1 MALQRDT
8 VLRTIRDYRFWLVV
22 ALFVVGVILHYPQH
36 LAGIEAP
43 SSLLGLTRHT
53 IERVYLLVPIIYASF
68 VFGLKGGV
76 TSLAIALAIVL
87 PRAILISASPDEA
100 LVESIG
106 IIAIGAVV
114 NLLFH
119 VRRREQERI
128 RVSDALLKTEE
139 EKWRGS
145 FNALEDVMLIIDRDY
160 NIENINDSGL
170 ALLGKSRDEVIGK
183 KCYQVLRGTKC
194 PQEECPCHK
203 TLETKQVGS
212 LDHYE
217 PRFDRFFSIKSSP
230 IFDENGEIVK
240 FVDLM
245 RDITEL
251 KRAEEM
257 LAKIIDGSPIS
268 MFVIDRDHKVT
279 HWNTALAA
287 LAGLK
292 REEIV
297 GTNEQWR
304 AFYTEKRPVLADL
317 IVDGASAEEIER
329 YYQGK
334 CWKSPL
340 IGGAYEAEDYYPA
353 LGSNGRW
360 LHFTASPIRN
370 TSGEIIASIETM
382 QDVTERKQAEEM
394 LAKIID
400 GASVSIFVIDRDHKV
415 THWNTALEALTG
427 LKREEIVG
435 TDSHWRA
442 FYTEKI
448 PVLADLIVDGNS
460 AEEIEHYYQGK
471 CKRSSLIDGAYENE
485 EPYPVPAKN
494 DKWLLIAASPV
505 KDHSGETV
513 AAIETL
519 HDITER
525 KKAEWALQESEK
537 SYRELFE
544 VALDAIW
551 VNDTKG
557 NILKANKAA
566 EKLTGLSNEELAQ
579 SNIKAFLGEDGLRSA
594 KDISRRLLK
603 DEALAQPYEQH
614 LTRRDGTEVTVM
626 LTTSP
631 ILSDGRLVAFQNIA
645 RDITERKRLQEN
657 LRFYLQEIT
666 RAQEEE
672 RRRIARELHDS
683 TVQTLIALLH
693 QLENLLGDKAALPVR
708 EAKALWGFYEAI
720 RDVVREVRR
729 FSRDL
734 RPSILD
740 DLGLLPA
747 LEWLT
752 EELTKEY
759 GVETSLK
766 VTGSECRFSPE
777 AELVLFRIVQEA
789 LRNIAKHAQ
798 ASKAEV
804 KVEFDKHRVRAT
816 ISDDGVGFEL
826 PQSLGDLVQTGKL
839 GLAGMQERVQLLDGS
854 LRLKPEVG
862 KGTTVVA
869 DVPI

>member
-22 ALFVVGVILHYPQH
+22 ALFAVGIILHYPQH
-36 LAGIEAP
+36 LVGIEAP

-68 VFGLKGGV
+68 IFGIRGGI
-76 TSLAIALAIVL
+76 TSLAVALAIML
-87 PRAILISASPDEA
+87 PRAILISGSPDEA

-106 IIAIGAVV
+106 VIAIGIVV

-119 VRRREQERI
+119 MRRREQERI
-128 RVSDALLKTEE
+128 RVSDALLKAEE

-183 KCYQVLRGTKC
+183 KCYQILRGTKC
-194 PQEECPCHK
+194 PQEECPCRK

-217 PRFDRFFSIKSSP
+217 ARFDRFFSIKSSP

-257 LAKIIDGSPIS
+257 LAKIIDGSSIS
-268 MFVIDRDHKVT
+268 MFVIDRAHKVT
-279 HWNTALAA
+279 HWNTALEA
-287 LAGLK
+287 LTGLK
-292 REEIV
+292 REEIM

-304 AFYTEKRPVLADL
+304 AFYAEKRPVLADL

-334 CWKSPL
+334 CKRSSL
-340 IGGAYEAEDYYPA
+340 IDGAYEAEYFYPA

-370 TSGEIIASIETM
+370 LGGEIIATIETL
-382 QDVTERKQAEEM
+382 QDVTERK
-394 LAKIID
+394 
-400 GASVSIFVIDRDHKV
+400 
-415 THWNTALEALTG
+415 
-427 LKREEIVG
+427 
-435 TDSHWRA
+435 
-442 FYTEKI
+442 
-448 PVLADLIVDGNS
+448 
-460 AEEIEHYYQGK
+460 
-471 CKRSSLIDGAYENE
+471 
-485 EPYPVPAKN
+485 
-494 DKWLLIAASPV
+494 
-505 KDHSGETV
+505 
-513 AAIETL
+513 
-519 HDITER
+519 
-525 KKAEWALQESEK
+525 KAEGALQESEK

-566 EKLTGLSNEELAQ
+566 EKLTGLSSEELAQ
-579 SNIKAFLGEDGLRSA
+579 SNIKTFLGEDGLRSA

-603 DEALAQPYEQH
+603 DETLAQPYEQR
-614 LTRRDGTEVTVM
+614 LTRRDGTEATVM

-645 RDITERKRLQEN
+645 RDITEQKRLQEN

-752 EELTKEY
+752 GELTKEY
-759 GVETSLK
+759 GVETRLK

-798 ASKAEV
+798 ASRAEV

-816 ISDDGVGFEL
+816 ISDNGIGFEL

-839 GLAGMQERVQLLDGS
+839 GLAGMQERIQLLGGS

-862 KGTTVVA
+862 KGTTIVA